1 MPVFGLFINKVYAD
15 PKLPYHAVV
24 TAENRSAKNGY
35 NFTIPSSYTGDP
47 SGCNET
53 KRDSIMHLDFD

>member
-1 MPVFGLFINKVYAD
+1 MPVFGLFISKVYAD
-15 PKLPYHAVV
+15 PKLPYLQVV
-24 TAENRSAKNGY
+24 TGPDKSPKSGY
-35 NFTIPSSYTGDP
+35 SFAIPDAYIGDP